1 MLAGNRGR
9 ECHRVWLYVD
19 TYVPVAL
26 LRCCT
31 ILTVFI
37 VIAIFMFGLVLV
49 GAQGWS
55 YACIVG
61 AGG

>member
-1 MLAGNRGR
+1 MLAGNRGV

-19 TYVPVAL
+19 AYVLVAL

-37 VIAIFMFGLVLV
+37 VIAIFRFGLVLV
-49 GAQGWS
+49 GAQG
-55 YACIVG
+55 
-61 AGG
+61 